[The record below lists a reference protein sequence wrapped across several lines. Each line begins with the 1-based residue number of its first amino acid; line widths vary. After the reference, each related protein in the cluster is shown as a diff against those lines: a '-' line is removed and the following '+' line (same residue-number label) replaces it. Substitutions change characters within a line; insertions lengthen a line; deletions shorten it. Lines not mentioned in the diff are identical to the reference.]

1 MLESIV
7 KYSFKMTGLYKQ
19 TVPVFIHYL
28 NNLSHLL
35 TKGAQFA
42 EQKEGMTAASML
54 SFRLIEDMRG

>member
-1 MLESIV
+1 MP
-7 KYSFKMTGLYKQ
+7 GLYKQ

-35 TKGAQFA
+35 AKGAQFA